1 MADNEAT
8 DWWSR
13 CDFEFSFFYAHNR
26 IPPASSVGEDCT
38 VETARE
44 DSASFHTQARGV
56 LGLPVGTQAQV
67 MRPVVRIV
75 KRMLFS
81 VPPVAVRAG
90 ATVSSACG
98 AERDECTNHRFGR
111 GESGYE

>member
-1 MADNEAT
+1 M
-8 DWWSR
+8 
-13 CDFEFSFFYAHNR
+13 
-26 IPPASSVGEDCT
+26 
-38 VETARE
+38 ETARE

-67 MRPVVRIV
+67 MRPVFRIV
-75 KRMLFS
+75 KRMLFI

-90 ATVSSACG
+90 ATASGANG
-98 AERDECTNHRFGR
+98 AERDGSTDHRFGR